1 MRLHSATQI
10 NEKRMTKREGVKGR
24 KKCVCMCV
32 SVCECVYGEEGD
44 EKYEAKEQ
52 PQWLTPQA
60 KTGSALVSIALT
72 A

>member
-1 MRLHSATQI
+1 MRPQCTTQI
-10 NEKRMTKREGVKGR
+10 NEKRMTKREGVRGR
-24 KKCVCMCV
+24 KKCV
-32 SVCECVYGEEGD
+32 EKGG

>member
-32 SVCECVYGEEGD
+32 SVCM
-44 EKYEAKEQ
+44 EKRGMRSMRPKNN
-52 PQWLTPQA
+52 LS
-60 KTGSALVSIALT
+60 G
-72 A
+72 